1 MRPLAI
7 EARSSRPQREI
18 LTTKLRPHFRNCAQN
33 FEDYKKTN

>member
-18 LTTKLRPHFRNCAQN
+18 LTTKLRPHFRNFDRSN
-33 FEDYKKTN
+33 KKYK